1 MFQRTMVMLWK
12 GTEFIFL
19 GIVKLES
26 KLWTLCIRSKR
37 FLLCYVCVCV
47 YPLCSLPLVILLIA
61 KTKRSKTL
69 SQIWTYLYKN
79 ILFTDISKHGHS
91 SSAVSV
97 SPRACHASLH
107 LTVFLVFPFS
117 VRQQS
122 SQIYVKLG
130 FSTINRH
137 LFLCTLQV
145 FYYRLG

>member
-1 MFQRTMVMLWK
+1 MKRYRVHLS
-12 GTEFIFL
+12 GY
-19 GIVKLES
+19 S
-26 KLWTLCIRSKR
+26 KAREQTLDLMHSKQA
-37 FLLCYVCVCV
+37 FSPVLCVCMCV

-91 SSAVSV
+91 SSVLSV
-97 SPRACHASLH
+97 SPRACHASLFRYVYCRDH
-107 LTVFLVFPFS
+107 LRGFLVFPFS

-130 FSTINRH
+130 FSTLNRH